1 MISEAGG
8 SGKGLA
14 LLFAAVTP
22 AADPAAER
30 PRRDPPGF
38 SWRFA
43 FIVAALCGYFYVFTE
58 WLFFATKPSFMTSL
72 SAAGKFAVFLG
83 TAPVVA
89 IAALAATALTWL
101 VCRVL
106 PQGLRERCMRWLA
119 FSVSAAVLACCFF
132 LLIDNFTYTLFGFG
146 ALTAIGP
153 LRIPYALL
161 LIVLFAWT
169 LRKLARLQ
177 PSERALRRFQV
188 VTAVLLLASATTL
201 VVQFARSRSDA
212 VGSTAAAARP
222 QRTPN
227 ILLLASDGVEAGN
240 MSAYGY
246 ERDTTPFIAGAM
258 AEALVAEN
266 GFPNGTATAGS
277 VVSMLTSKLP
287 LHTRVYQHQNI
298 LTDEDAYQHLP
309 GLLRDVGYRTMSIS
323 VDLFSQSRGV
333 PRPWNMRNAFD
344 NYEKVGGLPPGLGR
358 AYAPHAHFFA
368 QMSDRIADRLLH
380 TSGERTARRAFAEFL
395 LGRGETDPERIGR
408 VLEFVDESDRPFF
421 AHLHLMGTHPPYS
434 PNEVV
439 FSGGRSDEEIA
450 LDGYDNSIRSFDDY
464 LRSIFEHLRRSGKLD
479 DTIIVLTSDHG
490 RDWSFTRV
498 PLMFFFPRGE
508 HRGVLRANTQLLDVA
523 PTILDYMGVAAPPW
537 MEGQSLL
544 AGEPDP
550 LRPIRSVETV
560 SGARAPYP
568 QMGRIGVTVCQRSTW
583 LKLRVGKLRIDHVAD
598 HTAPCPLEQLPPL
611 RKQRAELIADLA
623 RSGYPVGHLR
633 RRPVPPR

>member
-1 MISEAGG
+1 MMPDRAPSPSPATKSGAGG
-8 SGKGLA
+8 SARLLGA
-14 LLFAAVTP
+14 LLAAL
-22 AADPAAER
+22 
-30 PRRDPPGF
+30 
-38 SWRFA
+38 
-43 FIVAALCGYFYVFTE
+43 LCGYFYVFTE

-72 SAAGKFAVFLG
+72 GSLEKLAVLLG

-89 IAALAATALTWL
+89 LAAAAATLLAW
-101 VCRVL
+101 VVQRVL
-106 PQGLRERCMRWLA
+106 PERLRDRCGPWFA
-119 FSVSAAVLACCFF
+119 FSISAAVLACCFF

-161 LIVLFAWT
+161 LVVLFGWS
-169 LRKLARLQ
+169 LRKLVRLNPSAR
-177 PSERALRRFQV
+177 AVRRL
-188 VTAVLLLASATTL
+188 TLAAAVLLLASTVSLAG
-201 VVQFARSRSDA
+201 QFVRSRSDA
-212 VGSTAAAARP
+212 GNDTATIARP

-227 ILLLASDGVEAGN
+227 ILLLASDGVEAVN

-258 AEALVAEN
+258 GAALVAEN

-309 GLLRDVGYRTMSIS
+309 GLLRDLGYRTMSVS

-358 AYAPHAHFFA
+358 AYAPNQHFFG

-395 LGRGETDPERIGR
+395 LGQGETDTERVGR
-408 VLEFVDESDRPFF
+408 VLEFVDASERPFF

-434 PNEVV
+434 PSEVH
-439 FSGGRSDEEIA
+439 FSGGRTEAEVEIDA
-450 LDGYDNSIRSFDDY
+450 YDNTLRGFDDHI
-464 LRSIFEHLRRSGKLD
+464 RSIFEHLERTGRLD
-479 DTIIVLTSDHG
+479 ETLIVLTSDHG
-490 RDWSFTRV
+490 RDWTFTRV
-498 PLMFFFPRGE
+498 PLIFFFPRGE

-523 PTILDYMGVAAPPW
+523 PTILDYMGLAAPAW

-560 SGARAPYP
+560 TGARAPYP
-568 QMGRIGVTVCQRSTW
+568 QMGRIGITVCQRSTW
-583 LKLRVGKLRIDHVAD
+583 LKLRVGRLRIDQVPD
-598 HTAPCPLEQLPPL
+598 HTAPCPLAQLPPL
-611 RKQRAELIADLA
+611 PKQRADLIADLE

-633 RRPVPPR
+633 ARPAPAR